1 MKSILIRLS
10 GPLLGA
16 ILGYLQFQASE
27 SSMQAH
33 MTFLSVWMAIWWITE
48 SVSLYLT
55 ALLPLICFPL
65 LGIMDMQDT
74 APLYNQEII
83 FLFTGGFILAF
94 GLEKHQVHSRIAAF
108 ILRFTGNKPS
118 GILLG
123 FMLAAWFISM
133 WISNIATAMMLLPAA
148 MAVMHSTE
156 KIEGMKTF
164 TPALLLGVAYSCSIG
179 GVATIVGT
187 APNMIFMAFYN
198 DHYPQLPP
206 ITFVSWLQYGFPI
219 SLSMLLISFFILRQI
234 FIRKTMPDFDMQQ
247 HFMQQGLHTQSLQ
260 SGAKR
265 VLALFVI
272 TVLLWFFR
280 SDIPM
285 GGFVIPGWTRWLPMP
300 EYIKDSTV
308 AIGMA
313 IVMLLWHDREGK
325 ALLDWK
331 DVQRLPIGILFL
343 FGGGFALA
351 KGIQISGLSAWLSD
365 QLAGI
370 NHLPVF
376 IIILLLAT
384 FMTFLTELTSNTAST
399 YLVLPVLFAMCNL
412 MDTQPL
418 FIMFPVVISASFA
431 FMLPVAT
438 PPNTVIFATE
448 KISVRTMAF
457 TGLWLNLAGIII
469 VTLITRLLMG

>member
-1 MKSILIRLS
+1 MKSNLLKLS
-10 GPLLGA
+10 GPLFGA
-16 ILGYLQFQASE
+16 LFGYLQFRVSDN
-27 SSMQAH
+27 SMQAQ
-33 MTFLSVWMAIWWITE
+33 MTFLSIWMAIWWISE
-48 SVSLYLT
+48 CVSLYLT

-108 ILRFTGNKPS
+108 ILRFTGNRPT

-148 MAVMHSTE
+148 MAVLHSTE
-156 KIEGMKTF
+156 KIQGLKSF

-206 ITFVSWLQYGFPI
+206 ISFVSWLQYGFPI
-219 SLSMLLISFFILRQI
+219 SLAMLLISYLLLCLI
-234 FIRKTMPDFDMQQ
+234 FIRKSMPDFNMQA
-247 HFMQQGLHTQSLQ
+247 HFAQQGLNTGRLQ

-265 VLALFVI
+265 VLTLFLI

-280 SDIPM
+280 SDIYL
-285 GGFVIPGWTRWLPMP
+285 GEFYIPGWTRLLPMP
-300 EYIKDSTV
+300 DYIKDSTV

-313 IVMLLWHDREGK
+313 IIMLLWHDHEGK
-325 ALLDWK
+325 ALLGWK

-351 KGIQISGLSAWLSD
+351 KGIQVSGLSAWLSG
-365 QLAGI
+365 QLEGI
-370 NHLPVF
+370 SHFPMIV
-376 IIILLLAT
+376 IILLLAT

-399 YLVLPVLFAMCNL
+399 YLVLPVLFALCSVI
-412 MDTQPL
+412 DTTPM

-457 TGLWLNLAGIII
+457 TGLWLNLAGILI
-469 VTLITRLLMG
+469 VSLMTRLMMG